1 MFKTGPVKGN
11 TESQQ
16 PSIKRV
22 IEAMHR
28 KSEAEIEKLQSR
40 LNKFQ
45 EVSHRPLSLALDSQ
59 EQLDDIVPS
68 KRRENFPDPAPKKQ
82 QSHRSQ
88 SCLKR
93 KRSQPRRRNIKICFH
108 SGVQRETLELF
119 YAYIL
124 HTIYLFNYSQNVQ
137 YFTFHFVQ

>member
-68 KRRENFPDPAPKKQ
+68 KRRESFPDPAPKKTKAP
-82 QSHRSQ
+82 SKSKLSQ
-88 SCLKR
+88 KKKKPAKEKKYKNLFSFWGPKR
-93 KRSQPRRRNIKICFH
+93 DS
-108 SGVQRETLELF
+108 
-119 YAYIL
+119 
-124 HTIYLFNYSQNVQ
+124 
-137 YFTFHFVQ
+137 